1 MICDCCGRDAGTL
14 SLQLPRIRFTFLE
27 AQLDHD
33 YLPKSIVSTP
43 LSSVIFMSACSIQIA
58 AQEEWQSGLANH

>member
-33 YLPKSIVSTP
+33 YLPKSIVSTA
-43 LSSVIFMSACSIQIA
+43 LSSAIFMSACSIQIA
-58 AQEEWQSGLANH
+58 AQEEWHPGLANH